1 MSTTKFIFQQKRP
14 RVFHRSHQPKEIT
27 MFTGLNTPDIHYIAK
42 YNKSV
47 NWNFERFFL
56 LRESLRPFGRLRDLA
71 VVLLRQRRVKRTN
84 SFVHFRADKQAA
96 VGCTNAQGES
106 RGGARTPMTEPSI
119 CCAAG
124 TESLLRELKSLTNG

>member
-1 MSTTKFIFQQKRP
+1 
-14 RVFHRSHQPKEIT
+14 

-84 SFVHFRADKQAA
+84 SFVHFRAEKQAA
-96 VGCTNAQGES
+96 VGCHLSCESNAFQGNDNIS
-106 RGGARTPMTEPSI
+106 KGS
-119 CCAAG
+119 
-124 TESLLRELKSLTNG
+124 